1 MQKDHEGRVKLSP
14 REAQLLSLI
23 TEGLSGKEMAE
34 RMGLTEN
41 TVAAYR
47 QRLNGGLG
55 QSRGKLIVWGTRHP
69 EALAGEWAVLERAA

>member
-1 MQKDHEGRVKLSP
+1 MQKDREGRVKLSR
-14 REAQLLSLI
+14 REAQLLALI
-23 TEGLSGKEMAE
+23 TEGLSSKEIAG
-34 RMGLTEN
+34 RMKITEN
-41 TVAAYR
+41 TVAGYR